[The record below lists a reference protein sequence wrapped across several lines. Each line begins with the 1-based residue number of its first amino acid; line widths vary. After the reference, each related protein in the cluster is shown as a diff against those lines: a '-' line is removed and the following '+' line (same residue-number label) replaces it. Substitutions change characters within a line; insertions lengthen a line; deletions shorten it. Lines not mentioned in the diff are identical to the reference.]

1 MSWFLIALLGYFLLA
16 VVLVLD
22 KLILTKSVGKPIVY
36 TFYSTIFMFGA
47 FLLFPLTEGYL
58 SGIDWYI
65 AALSGITYGLGFW
78 TLFIAVKEGEATH
91 INPFNGAMVT
101 VFTFLLASYFLNEA
115 LTPFQ
120 LLGVVILIA
129 ASILLSLE
137 RSKKHRGFHIGFVW
151 ALISGLFFAASHVS
165 AKYLYELY
173 PFWTAFMWTRAT
185 TGLLGFVL
193 LLSPAVLR
201 TLKKKKKKPKT
212 YAKKHAFGI
221 VITDKVLAIV
231 AILLLQFAAAIGQVT
246 LVIAIGGVM
255 YVMMF
260 IMVFLLSK
268 LAPKILKEYFTKREL
283 LIQSFAI
290 LLVVIG
296 SYLFVL

>member
-1 MSWFLIALLGYFLLA
+1 MSWFFIALFGYFLLA

-47 FLLFPLTEGYL
+47 FLLYPLTEGTL
-58 SGIDWYI
+58 VGIDWYI
-65 AALSGITYGLGFW
+65 ASVSGITYGLGFW

-101 VFTFLLASYFLNEA
+101 VFTFLLAAHFLGEA
-115 LTPFQ
+115 LTQFQ
-120 LLGVVILIA
+120 MIGVLVLIS
-129 ASILLSLE
+129 ASIMLSFE
-137 RSKKHRGFHIGFVW
+137 KSKKHGGVHVGFLW
-151 ALISGLFFAASHVS
+151 ALISGLFFAISHVS
-165 AKYLYELY
+165 SKYLYELY

-185 TGLLGFVL
+185 TGLLGFAL
-193 LLSPAVLR
+193 LLSPTVLR
-201 TLKKKKKKPKT
+201 TFKRKKKKAKT
-212 YAKKHAFGI
+212 YAKRHAFAI
-221 VITDKVLAIV
+221 VVADKVLAII
-231 AILLLQFAAAIGQVT
+231 AIVLLQFAAAIGQVT

-260 IMVFLLSK
+260 MMVYLLSK
-268 LAPKILKEYFTKREL
+268 LAPKILKEYFTRREL
-283 LIQSFAI
+283 AVQSLAI
-290 LLVVIG
+290 LLVAVG